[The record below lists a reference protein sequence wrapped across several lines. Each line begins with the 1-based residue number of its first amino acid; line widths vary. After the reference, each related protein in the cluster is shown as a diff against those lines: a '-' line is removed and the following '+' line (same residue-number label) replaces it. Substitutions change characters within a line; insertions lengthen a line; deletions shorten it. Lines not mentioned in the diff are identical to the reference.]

1 MMELTQRR
9 GSSSN
14 FQRFQIDMKMLN
26 EICENIKTAIVHGR
40 TDIIRSILDTCDSN
54 ASNGEVTK
62 DRLLN
67 SKIIPEG
74 TFLLLATQLN
84 QADVVRNLLS
94 SGADPNICNAFQ
106 SVTNEAIKQIYVDE
120 LLRATAS
127 SDVNRVKQI
136 LDAGVD
142 VNCVDTKETKNSP
155 LHWAA
160 CYGTGNV
167 IKFLIDRGARV
178 NAVNSCGATPLH
190 DAISRGAKDVC
201 SELINNGADVNIEP
215 HKGNFAGKS
224 ALKLA
229 QTKPDIL
236 ELINLKLKKNE
247 EEEDGES
254 LKREEITKLL
264 NNSDGSDQIDVK
276 NIDLQIFKSGKN
288 HVMYNSSYDF
298 ENIIMESSSSLSPPP
313 QQQQNDNNN
322 RKRHV
327 SESCLDGKMRMGKNF
342 SVSRSSSLEMLPKIE
357 EAREVIEILSGTHL
371 KSSSSSTSCQ
381 QELFTDSCLN
391 LLWPRPQKITKFS
404 EPGFVPQK
412 QLHISV
418 LQGTESIHKIL
429 DVWEI
434 SVPALLTLGYSV
446 KIGDVQ
452 PSFGKFSSSPIECT
466 VNGNL
471 FSRSDTYQ
479 IHINSSKVHI
489 TANSLRGLHYSI
501 LTFTQM
507 LKLSENS
514 VLPSVLIHDYGCLRH
529 RGVLLDISPRGRI
542 PNLEFLFS
550 IIETLSS
557 LKINYLH
564 LYTRLL
570 PSNEWQLCYSKR
582 EMVAIDR
589 KAQDRFI
596 NLVPVLDVDDNF
608 TGEGLESMWQSFQE
622 ILTCFPNL
630 TYVHIGPR
638 LTALLIQTKEITEE
652 LDDTTSSCSNS
663 INNQSIHNESYCLG
677 SNLGFH
683 RLWPTSATLIV
694 CANSLRGI
702 KNFVPRNVILM
713 EYGFQADYDFKTW
726 SKAFQNQGGIMGFC
740 PGTASW
746 NSLSGCPEAAVCNIY
761 SAVTAAVEENAVGI
775 VVAHWSG
782 SYHLTPHPFS
792 STGFLVGAGLSWNP
806 KTPLDYFNSML
817 GELLDSHILLD
828 SSGILG
834 KIILELGHIETYVL
848 RCSRNQSLLNVS
860 QLPDQEGTALYKLL
874 TDSDNV
880 NLEHFSLD
888 IFAKISKYLK
898 KCQKELF
905 KVKLSC
911 NFGEMIIQE
920 ILLSVDLMLTACRIG
935 RALLTVGVNPNSN
948 MGLTVINLGIEN
960 LPLTFRTDIANKL
973 LAHIEQYKGTWLQ
986 RHLPA
991 GLQTSLLI
999 LTSAL
1004 HRFFP
1009 SDNHS
1014 DDYS

>member
-1 MMELTQRR
+1 
-9 GSSSN
+9 
-14 FQRFQIDMKMLN
+14 MLN

-215 HKGNFAGKS
+215 HKGW
-224 ALKLA
+224 
-229 QTKPDIL
+229 TKPDIL

-412 QLHISV
+412 QLHIS
-418 LQGTESIHKIL
+418 
-429 DVWEI
+429 I

-746 NSLSGCPEAAVCNIY
+746 NS
-761 SAVTAAVEENAVGI
+761 AVTAAVEENAVGI

-792 STGFLVGAGLSWNP
+792 STGFLVGAGLR
-806 KTPLDYFNSML
+806 
-817 GELLDSHILLD
+817 
-828 SSGILG
+828 ILG

-960 LPLTFRTDIANKL
+960 LPLTFRTDIANK
-973 LAHIEQYKGTWLQ
+973 
-986 RHLPA
+986 
-991 GLQTSLLI
+991 
-999 LTSAL
+999 
-1004 HRFFP
+1004 
-1009 SDNHS
+1009 
-1014 DDYS
+1014 